1 MQFDFNKITSLKEF
15 KSINDI
21 DLNKLNTFTSIEND
35 RINSKLIN
43 SISNNKEELVKSLI
57 NSNYNKLNQNEKNFI
72 SSNIIYD
79 SEKIIKILLNF
90 EIDYI
95 LLKAFAIRISEFKQ
109 IYTKNPKDIFFT
121 SKYSIT
127 IMSILYK
134 FCFLIRNNFKTNDDY
149 IIINKLICIALYDE
163 ELYKK
168 LENQKMKKIQ

>member
-15 KSINDI
+15 KSINNT
-21 DLNKLNTFTSIEND
+21 DLNKLNAFKSIEND
-35 RINSKLIN
+35 RINSKIIN
-43 SISNNKEELVKSLI
+43 SLGNNREEIVKSLV

-79 SEKIIKILLNF
+79 SERVIKILLNF
-90 EIDYI
+90 KIDYI
-95 LLKAFAIRISEFKQ
+95 LLKAFAIRISELKQ
-109 IYTKNPKDIFFT
+109 IYIKNHNDIFFT

-134 FCFLIRNNFKTNDDY
+134 ICFLIRNDFKTNDDY